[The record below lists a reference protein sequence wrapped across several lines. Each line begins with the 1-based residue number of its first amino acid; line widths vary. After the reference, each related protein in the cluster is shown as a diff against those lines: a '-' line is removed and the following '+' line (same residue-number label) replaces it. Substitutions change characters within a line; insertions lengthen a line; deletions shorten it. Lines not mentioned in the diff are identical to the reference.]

1 MGDDG
6 ALYERLQSLSASEA
20 AKSEVNL
27 GHVLETLWETRRTGL
42 SPSQKPFFQSL
53 LGLPSLEDLDLVLAS
68 LRSLIRKSVRDDL
81 GADDIQNLLPPELLV
96 EIKSTLVM
104 LLQKY
109 QSQWKEDA
117 SKEPVFPVV
126 KLNTIAALTTIPA
139 SEFSSEIWPRQDDAV
154 CASTSVN
161 DDLSL
166 PGIAST
172 SLQRNDGPVDNL
184 AVLPRLKSMTWTMEK
199 RNSAPASRVAVISLK
214 LQDYTKTP
222 GGETEVR
229 FQISR
234 DTLEAML
241 RSMTCISDKLSNSVR
256 NLNVLF

>member
-1 MGDDG
+1 
-6 ALYERLQSLSASEA
+6 
-20 AKSEVNL
+20 
-27 GHVLETLWETRRTGL
+27 
-42 SPSQKPFFQSL
+42 
-53 LGLPSLEDLDLVLAS
+53 
-68 LRSLIRKSVRDDL
+68 
-81 GADDIQNLLPPELLV
+81 
-96 EIKSTLVM
+96 M

-117 SKEPVFPVV
+117 LREPPMWQRTSISSQV

-199 RNSAPASRVAVISLK
+199 QNSAPASRVAVISLK

-222 GGETEVR
+222 KGETEVR

-241 RSMTCISDKLSNSVR
+241 RSMTCISDKLSNSVCETSVP
-256 NLNVLF
+256 LQKKQKQ